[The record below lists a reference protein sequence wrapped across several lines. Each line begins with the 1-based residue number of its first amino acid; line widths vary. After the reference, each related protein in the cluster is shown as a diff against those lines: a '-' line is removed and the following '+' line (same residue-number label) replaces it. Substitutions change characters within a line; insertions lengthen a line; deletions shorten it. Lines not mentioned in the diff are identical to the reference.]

1 MPSIAGGEH
10 ALQECLK
17 PIFNTDH
24 IGSSMGYRI
33 RARASSVL
41 GFVRRQKHN
50 YRVGVAR
57 SSANSFLMGL
67 TSQYSAIYT
76 VGLGADSV
84 QLGSLSS
91 VGSAISALIATP
103 VGWMVDRRGVKLFA
117 LLAIVLAAAGVLLY
131 AVAHD
136 WRILIAAA
144 LLTSI
149 AGRLS
154 GTGSSVICA
163 DSVQNRDR
171 ATAQNLCGT
180 LSSIASMVA
189 PLIAAYLVTAFG
201 GMNLEGIRPLYYLR
215 FVGYGLVFLLVAAK
229 LVEPQGKRLGRATDR
244 LGFVAAFGQLFK
256 GRPALRR
263 WIVIS
268 ALTSLPMAMF

>member
-1 MPSIAGGEH
+1 MA
-10 ALQECLK
+10 
-17 PIFNTDH
+17 
-24 IGSSMGYRI
+24 YRI
-33 RARASSVL
+33 RAGVSTVL
-41 GFVRRQKHN
+41 GFIRRQKHN

-67 TSQYSAIYT
+67 TNQYSAIYT

-91 VGSAISALIATP
+91 VGSAISTLISIP
-103 VGWMVDRRGVKLFA
+103 VGWLVDRRGIKLFA
-117 LLAIVLAAAGVLLY
+117 LVAIVLSAGGVLLY

-136 WRILIAAA
+136 WRVLIAAA
-144 LLTSI
+144 ILTSI
-149 AGRLS
+149 SGRLS

-171 ATAQNLCGT
+171 VTAQNLCGT
-180 LSSIASMVA
+180 LSSIASMIS
-189 PLIAAYLVTAFG
+189 PLVAAYLITALG

-215 FVGYGLVFLLVAAK
+215 FVGYGLVFLLVAAQ
-229 LVEPQGKRLGRATDR
+229 LQEPQGRRLARARGR
-244 LGFVAAFGQLFK
+244 LGFVADFGQLFK

-268 ALTSLPMAMF
+268 ALTAMPMAMF

>member
-1 MPSIAGGEH
+1 MTFG
-10 ALQECLK
+10 
-17 PIFNTDH
+17 
-24 IGSSMGYRI
+24 I
-33 RARASSVL
+33 RAGVSRVL
-41 GFVRRQKHN
+41 GFARRQKHN
-50 YRVGVAR
+50 YQVGVAR

-67 TSQYSAIYT
+67 TNQYSAIYA

-91 VGSAISALIATP
+91 VGSAISTLISTP
-103 VGWMVDRRGVKLFA
+103 VGWLVDRRGVKLFA
-117 LLAIVLAAAGVLLY
+117 LAAIVLSAAGVMLY

-136 WRILIAAA
+136 WRVLIAAA

-149 AGRLS
+149 SVRLS

-163 DSVQNRDR
+163 DSVQNKDR

-180 LSSIASMVA
+180 LSSIASMIA

-215 FVGYGLVFLLVAAK
+215 FVGYGFVFLLVATK
-229 LVEPQGKRLGRATDR
+229 LQEPQGKRLREARGG
-244 LGFVAAFGQLFK
+244 LGFLADFGQLFK
-256 GRPALRR
+256 GRPTLRR

>member
-1 MPSIAGGEH
+1 MA
-10 ALQECLK
+10 
-17 PIFNTDH
+17 
-24 IGSSMGYRI
+24 YRI
-33 RARASSVL
+33 QAGVSSLL

-50 YRVGVAR
+50 YQVGVAR

-67 TSQYSAIYT
+67 TNQYSAIYT

-91 VGSAISALIATP
+91 AGSAISTLISTP
-103 VGWMVDRRGVKLFA
+103 VGWLVDRRGVKLFA
-117 LLAIVLAAAGVLLY
+117 LVAIVLSAGGVLLY

-136 WRILIAAA
+136 WRVLIAAA
-144 LLTSI
+144 ILTSI
-149 AGRLS
+149 SGRLS

-171 ATAQNLCGT
+171 VTAQNLCGT
-180 LSSIASMVA
+180 LSSIASMVS

-215 FVGYGLVFLLVAAK
+215 FVGYGLVFLLVSAK
-229 LVEPQGKRLGRATDR
+229 LQEPQGKRLREARGG
-244 LGFVAAFGQLFK
+244 LGFLADFGQLFK

>member
-1 MPSIAGGEH
+1 MVTKIQAGVNR
-10 ALQECLK
+10 L
-17 PIFNTDH
+17 
-24 IGSSMGYRI
+24 
-33 RARASSVL
+33 L
-41 GFVRRQKHN
+41 GFIRRQKHN

-91 VGSAISALIATP
+91 VGSAISTLISIP
-103 VGWMVDRRGVKLFA
+103 VGWSVDRRGVRPFF
-117 LLAIVLAAAGVLLY
+117 LLGIVLSAAGALLY
-131 AVAHD
+131 ALAHD
-136 WRILIAAA
+136 WRILIATAILA
-144 LLTSI
+144 SI

-154 GTGSSVICA
+154 GTSSSVICA

-171 ATAQNLCGT
+171 ATAQNVCGT
-180 LSSIASMVA
+180 LSSLVA
-189 PLIAAYLVTAFG
+189 MISPLIAAYLVTAFG
-201 GMNLEGIRPLYYLR
+201 GMNVEGIRPLYYLR
-215 FVGYGLVFLLVAAK
+215 FVGYGLVFLFVAAK
-229 LVEPQGKRLGRATDR
+229 LREPRLKRLEKARGP
-244 LGFVAAFGQLFK
+244 LGFVADFRQLFE

-268 ALTSLPMAMF
+268 SLASLPMAMF